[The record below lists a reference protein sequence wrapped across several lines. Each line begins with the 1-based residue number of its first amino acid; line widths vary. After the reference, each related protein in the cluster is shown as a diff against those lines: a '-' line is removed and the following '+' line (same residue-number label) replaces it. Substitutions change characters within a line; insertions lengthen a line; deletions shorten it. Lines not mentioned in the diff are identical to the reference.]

1 MAKKRNISGVD
12 PRYLEK
18 QKASL
23 LRTSR
28 QIIRFNKQEM
38 DAINEYCRRYK
49 VASKAPL
56 MREAIMEHILAGL
69 DEGHPTLF

>member
-1 MAKKRNISGVD
+1 MD

-23 LRTSR
+23 LRTHR

-38 DAINEYCRRYK
+38 DAINEYCKRFK
-49 VASKAPL
+49 VSSRAPL
-56 MREAIMEHILAGL
+56 MREAIMERILSGL

>member
-1 MAKKRNISGVD
+1 MAKKKNIPGVD

-23 LRTSR
+23 LRTHR
-28 QIIRFNKQEM
+28 QVIRLNKQEM

-49 VASKAPL
+49 ISSRAPVL
-56 MREAIMEHILAGL
+56 RQAIMEHILAGL